1 MKRLKYALSVAALL
15 VLAGAFLANATGRFD
30 QKLSVDKQAIHVLN
44 RLTFGPRPGDV
55 EQVRRAGVG
64 KWIDQQL
71 HPEKIAENPVLEAKL
86 KALETLRLPMWKI
99 MDKYGAPPPGTII
112 RPPSQLAF
120 NSLSQQQQSRLRNGS
135 VEERRNTLASL
146 DPDKRRLVLAAAPP
160 QMLEGL
166 PEDLQQEAAKARQ
179 AEQEELKRFGHVKEL
194 LRSNKP
200 FDFHSNGLTFP
211 KFTPEHLMDLI
222 EVSAVVLAQVHIPTI
237 LHPSFLAAEGIV
249 PRDWQLAGPVIS
261 MPPLATATYANGIT
275 FTADESRLVVRDAR
289 PL

>member
-112 RPPSQLAF
+112 RPPSQLAL

-179 AEQEELKRFGHVKEL
+179 AEQEELQKARRK
-194 LRSNKP
+194 
-200 FDFHSNGLTFP
+200 
-211 KFTPEHLMDLI
+211 
-222 EVSAVVLAQVHIPTI
+222 Q
-237 LHPSFLAAEGIV
+237 
-249 PRDWQLAGPVIS
+249 
-261 MPPLATATYANGIT
+261 MPPLN
-275 FTADESRLVVRDAR
+275 ELVTQEQMRAVRTGTVE
-289 PL
+289 